1 VSEVTG
7 KGYGSSP
14 DSVRVIGKYL
24 PDVEYQDQKYPFD
37 ERVFEHNGGME
48 SVIGIRNKDGDGWML
63 IWHTVSRSTCSITA
77 IRIDCILQLRSVTNF
92 WLKRVKLFDDEGRIE
107 YQEDR

>member
-24 PDVEYQDQKYPFD
+24 PDVDNQDQKYPFD
-37 ERVFEHNGGME
+37 ERVFEHDGG
-48 SVIGIRNKDGDGWML
+48 IK
-63 IWHTVSRSTCSITA
+63 
-77 IRIDCILQLRSVTNF
+77 
-92 WLKRVKLFDDEGRIE
+92 
-107 YQEDR
+107 